1 MNDELRDDDRREPS
15 AVPNQASST
24 TPSAQRLWPVAAA
37 FALVAAGYAW
47 AFQMSVAGTPE
58 FLWRFALPHALLT
71 VLAIRE
77 LSRDGVLVDL
87 LKPRWGDLSM
97 GAIGALLLLA
107 ASWGARS
114 VLAPPGSERQ
124 QWLLILYIELG
135 DPEQIQR
142 SIVLSA
148 LLLGITVAEEL
159 VWRGLVTQRL
169 TEYFGARR
177 GWLLAVAL
185 YSLAALP
192 TAYTLRAPA
201 GLNPLLVLATL
212 GCGIV
217 WTYLAVRVGRLVP
230 GIFAHMAF
238 TYFSVVQFRI
248 PT

>member
-1 MNDELRDDDRREPS
+1 MNDELRKEDERESSSAPNRAPSTPPS
-15 AVPNQASST
+15 AR
-24 TPSAQRLWPVAAA
+24 RLWPVAVA
-37 FALVAAGYAW
+37 FVLVAAGYAW
-47 AFQMSVAGTPE
+47 AFQMSIAGTPE

-77 LSRDGVLVDL
+77 FSRDGVLVEL

-97 GAIGALLLLA
+97 GAIAALLLLA
-107 ASWGARS
+107 ASWAARS
-114 VLAPPGSERQ
+114 TLAPSGSERQ
-124 QWLLILYIELG
+124 QWLLILYVELG

-169 TEYFGARR
+169 TEHFGARR

-217 WTYLAVRVGRLVP
+217 WTFLALRAGRLVP
-230 GIFAHMAF
+230 GIFSHMAF